1 MVDSSSRNIFFLV
14 SGKGFQ
20 GACNCYVDAVFLEV
34 GYLPICLFLGLIA
47 LRWMSL
53 WTLIWVFDAE
63 TEHYDT
69 I

>member
-1 MVDSSSRNIFFLV
+1 M
-14 SGKGFQ
+14 
-20 GACNCYVDAVFLEV
+20 DAVFLEV